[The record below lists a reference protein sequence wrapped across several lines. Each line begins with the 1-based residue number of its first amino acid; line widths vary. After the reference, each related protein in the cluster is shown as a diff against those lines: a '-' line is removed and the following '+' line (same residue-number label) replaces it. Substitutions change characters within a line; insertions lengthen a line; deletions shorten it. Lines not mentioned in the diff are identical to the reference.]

1 MAGDL
6 TIRRE
11 PGQSVSV
18 VTSLHSI
25 IPTHTHT
32 HAHTHTHT
40 HSLARSLTHPLT
52 HPPNKPPT
60 QPLDPEYVF
69 DTLNQP
75 HQEQG
80 SADVLPQL
88 MHFLDRAPLSL
99 LLVSLRSST
108 SGACHSGH
116 PRTASQKTLQLKS
129 VKQLR
134 LSPLR
139 LTYTHID
146 EHVHSIRHEHVHWR
160 DLRGAV

>member
-1 MAGDL
+1 M

-25 IPTHTHT
+25 IPTHTHP
-32 HAHTHTHT
+32 HTHTHT

-116 PRTASQKTLQLKS
+116 PRTASQKPFNS
-129 VKQLR
+129 NRSSNCVV
-134 LSPLR
+134 PLR